1 MIHLKKMFRSL
12 ISRMLLL
19 TMFSVVVAQVV
30 SSFFLVH
37 QFTESKEK
45 TVLQNAN
52 NLAENA
58 LSTISFFQNLPLQ
71 YRHLALEQLRDLG
84 GSRFFVSL
92 NSEKIDI
99 SPIEDSI
106 LKKQVIA
113 TVENVLRRRIP
124 QKNELEIEFS
134 HPDDLHVLKNDILLK
149 DLPPSW
155 GAYSLIIPSVKPPIL
170 VLQIE
175 IVEHEWLYL
184 AAILPPPY
192 LLMEQSIITPEQ
204 IVTLIFTTV
213 LLLFFIY
220 LLFYWQTKPL
230 QQLAMA
236 VSEMS
241 IDLEQAPLKE
251 EGASEIVAATR
262 AFNHMQQKLQRYI
275 NDREILFRSISHDL
289 KTPITRLRLRAEL
302 LDNEKQTRAFNHDL
316 DDLEMLVKGALQTV
330 KDTDIHENIQS
341 INIFKLLD
349 RISSS
354 QPDKIRIFAPKVVL
368 YRGKPLALKRCL
380 ANLIDNGVKYGGEVD
395 VYLHDSEQCLKIV
408 IQDNGPGIPIKE
420 LDKIFVPYR
429 RLHEDQ
435 QGYGLGLGISRNIIH
450 GHNGHLH
457 LVNRDKGGLEVI
469 ITLPKIYLR
478 TASEN
483 DQS

>member
-1 MIHLKKMFRSL
+1 MSYLRFMLRSL

-19 TMFSVVVAQVV
+19 TIFSVIIAQVT
-30 SSFFLVH
+30 SSFFLVN
-37 QFTESKEK
+37 QFADSEEK

-58 LSTISFFQNLPLQ
+58 LSTISFFKNLPLQ
-71 YRHLALEQLRDLG
+71 YRHLVLEQLRDLG

-92 NSEKIDI
+92 NNEKIKI
-99 SPIEDSI
+99 NPIADSA
-106 LKKQVIA
+106 LKKKVIA
-113 TVENVLRRRIP
+113 TVENVLKRRISL
-124 QKNELEIEFS
+124 KNKLKIEFS

-175 IVEHEWLYL
+175 IAKHEWLYL

-192 LLMEQSIITPEQ
+192 LLIDRSFISSVQV
-204 IVTLIFTTV
+204 VTLVFSTV
-213 LLLFFIY
+213 FVLIFIY

-230 QQLAMA
+230 KQLAMA

-262 AFNHMQQKLQRYI
+262 AFNRMQQKLQRYI
-275 NDREILFRSISHDL
+275 RDREVLFRSISHDL

-302 LDNEKQTRAFNHDL
+302 LDSEKQTTAFNHDL

-330 KDTDIHENIQS
+330 KDTDIHENIQDV
-341 INIFKLLD
+341 NIYKLLEQ
-349 RISSS
+349 ISSS
-354 QPDKIRIFAPKVVL
+354 QPDKIKIVAPNVAL

-380 ANLIDNGVKYGGEVD
+380 SNLIDNGVKYGGQVKIY
-395 VYLHDSEQCLKIV
+395 VNDSPESLQIL
-408 IQDNGPGIPIKE
+408 IQDNGPGIPKE
-420 LDKIFVPYR
+420 ELEQIFVPYR
-429 RLHEDQ
+429 RLHNDQ

-450 GHNGHLH
+450 AHTGLLH
-457 LVNRDKGGLEVI
+457 LLNREQGGLEVI
-469 ITLPKIYLR
+469 ITLPRIYKTSL
-478 TASEN
+478 A
-483 DQS
+483 